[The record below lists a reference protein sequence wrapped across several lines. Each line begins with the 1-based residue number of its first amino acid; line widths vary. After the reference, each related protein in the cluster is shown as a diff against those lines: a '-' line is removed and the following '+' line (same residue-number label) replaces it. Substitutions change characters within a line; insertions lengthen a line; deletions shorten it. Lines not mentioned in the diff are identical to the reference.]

1 MEKKNRTIFFNTLNT
16 ILLIIATLNFLDDIF
31 WHIFDSE
38 YHQICTII
46 LLLYLFGVMIYRK
59 FKKKN

>member
-1 MEKKNRTIFFNTLNT
+1 MKKKNRNIFFDTLNI
-16 ILLIIATLNFLDDIF
+16 ILFIIATLNFLDDIF
-31 WHIFDSE
+31 WHIFDSK
-38 YHQICTII
+38 YHQICTTI

>member
-1 MEKKNRTIFFNTLNT
+1 MKKKNRTIFFDTLNT
-16 ILLIIATLNFLDDIF
+16 VLFIIATLNFLDDIF
-31 WHIFDSE
+31 CHIVDSK
-38 YHQICTII
+38 YHQICTTI